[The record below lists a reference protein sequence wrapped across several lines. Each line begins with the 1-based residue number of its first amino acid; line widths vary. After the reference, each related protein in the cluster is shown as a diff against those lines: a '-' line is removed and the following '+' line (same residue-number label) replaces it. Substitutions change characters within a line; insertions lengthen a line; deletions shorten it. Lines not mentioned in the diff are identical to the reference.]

1 VSENSST
8 FNIEATVAMLKKN
21 RGGDVL
27 RVALATVGDGKM
39 LDVRQMFV
47 PEGSTEYTATKKG
60 FAVSVSKL
68 DELISAL
75 IAAKRKCIELGW
87 LHEDRKAA

>member
-1 VSENSST
+1 VSENST

-27 RVALATVGDGKM
+27 RVALATVGDGK
-39 LDVRQMFV
+39 LVDVRQLFV
-47 PEGSTEYTATKKG
+47 PEGSKEYTATRKG
-60 FAVSVSKL
+60 FAVSVRKL

-75 IAAKRKCIELGW
+75 VVAKRKAVELGW
-87 LHEDRKAA
+87 LDEERKAA